1 VFPCE
6 FNELV
11 AASNKADALSRI
23 TLGLVGD
30 ALTSLPLGRTIVFCD
45 KHGGR
50 DYYLPLL
57 QQQFPDNWIE
67 VRRESG
73 MASDYRFGGE
83 EQPVEIGFYV
93 GGERFL
99 PVALASMTS
108 KYIRETAMRP
118 LTNGAAACWL
128 KLTGGY
134 PTDSRRAKK
143 QRRAS
148 SKNWELTTVLNASGG
163 SILPCFN
170 FGHQRE

>member
-1 VFPCE
+1 MEADGLSEFTECLQKGLESAGVRLVGVFCRAVFPCE

-11 AASNKADALSRI
+11 GASNKADALSRI

-30 ALTSLPLGRTIVFCD
+30 ALDSHPPARTVVFCD

-67 VRRESG
+67 VRRQSG

-83 EQPVEIGFYV
+83 ERPVEIGFYV

-108 KYIRETAMRP
+108 KYIRETAMHRS
-118 LTNGAAACWL
+118 TNSGAAA
-128 KLTGGY
+128 Y
-134 PTDSRRAKK
+134 P
-143 QRRAS
+143 
-148 SKNWELTTVLNASGG
+148 G
-163 SILPCFN
+163 
-170 FGHQRE
+170 